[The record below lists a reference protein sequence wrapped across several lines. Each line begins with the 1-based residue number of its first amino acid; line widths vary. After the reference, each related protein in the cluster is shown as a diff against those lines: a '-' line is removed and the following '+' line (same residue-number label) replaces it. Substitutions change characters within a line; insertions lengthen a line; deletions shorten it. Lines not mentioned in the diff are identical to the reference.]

1 MIKKI
6 LSFVIVTVMILSMI
20 PMVGVSAKGDN
31 PSLDT
36 NKICLDP
43 GHGKNTGATGAMK
56 WGGLQE
62 DHYNLTISNQT
73 KKVLEE
79 HGISVV
85 MTRTSNSYN
94 PSFAERAATAVNNGA
109 GTLVSIHNNS
119 SDSSSANGCGAFITN
134 DKYLPNHA
142 ARSSS
147 LGDAI
152 LTRLTNDVGIRRWE
166 MYSVNGSMRYP
177 DGSVA
182 DYYGILRQS
191 KMHWLNASVIIECVF
206 QSNYNDVHNY
216 LLNPAKLT
224 EMGTAIANGIM
235 DAYNIGQVKEEQYFN
250 NIDTSPT
257 TCLNGSELVV
267 KMSRSLIKGVDTELS
282 VSGWSVHKEGVAKY
296 QYQIDSNG
304 WKDLN
309 GWFRQDVA
317 DVAIAYTN
325 CSTLNAFQ
333 QNIDISSIAIGK
345 ATLKIR
351 GVTKENNTYEI
362 AEYFIF
368 MNPTPGTTSMT
379 TNKDKYTLD
388 EPIKIT
394 ATGVIEGAWV
404 GLFGMDDVPGTVS
417 SYCWFEMHNGTVTLN
432 DFLKEGIYN
441 SRGDVTPG
449 TYRILTFVDSGYNVD
464 PNVPE
469 KTITILPRKEFSV
482 DAPGADVT
490 DMTLEAGDS
499 IHLAGWSVHPEGIA
513 SFELVVD
520 GTSRTKLN
528 KTTRGDIFAAFPSY
542 ESACADLYAF
552 AHNFS
557 TSAVALGTHNA
568 EIVVTTKTGET
579 YVIKTFKFTVTPPAY
594 DGKLTA
600 IESGITVDRT
610 GDKVKVTGV
619 TEMLDAS
626 TVAAMFDGDCRITKA
641 DGSAL
646 TDGYVGSGCI
656 INLYFGEKIYDSAI
670 IIVKA
675 DIDGDG
681 IVTGKDVIRAK
692 KVMSDISVDGYSE
705 AGDINGDGVIT
716 DTDISFIASSCIK

>member
-1 MIKKI
+1 MLKKL
-6 LSFVIVTVMILSMI
+6 LSFIIVTVMILSMI
-20 PMVGVSAKGDN
+20 PSIGVFAKGDN

-43 GHGKNTGATGAMK
+43 GHGANTGATGAMK
-56 WGGLQE
+56 WGGEQE
-62 DHYNLTISNQT
+62 DYYNLRISNQT

-79 HGISVV
+79 HGVSVV
-85 MTRTSNSYN
+85 MTRTSNSYS

-119 SDSSSANGCGAFITN
+119 SDSTSANGCGAFITN
-134 DKYLPNHA
+134 PNYLPNHA

-152 LTRLTNDVGIRRWE
+152 LTRLTKDVGVRRWE
-166 MYSVNGSMRYP
+166 MYYVNGSQTYP
-177 DGSVA
+177 DGSRA

-216 LLNPAKLT
+216 LLNPAKVLD
-224 EMGTAIANGIM
+224 MGTAIANGIM
-235 DAYNIGQVKEEQYFN
+235 DAYGIGKEEQYFN
-250 NIDTSPT
+250 NVDTSPT
-257 TCLNGSELVV
+257 TCVNGPEMVV
-267 KMSRSLIKGVDTELS
+267 KLSKALTYGVDTLLPI
-282 VSGWSVHKEGVAKY
+282 SGWSVHKEGVSKY
-296 QYQIDSNG
+296 QYRINSGSWTDM
-304 WKDLN
+304 N

-317 DVAIAYTN
+317 NATPAYDKCT
-325 CSTLNAFQ
+325 TLNAFQ
-333 QNIDISSIAIGK
+333 QDINISALGVGS
-345 ATLKIR
+345 ATLQIR
-351 GVTKENNTYEI
+351 GVTKSNNTYNI

-394 ATGVIEGAWV
+394 ATGVLEGAWV

-441 SRGDVTPG
+441 SRGDITPG
-449 TYRILTFVDSGYNVD
+449 QYRIITFVDAGYNVD

-482 DAPGADVT
+482 DAPSSDVT
-490 DMTLEAGDS
+490 DMTVEAGDN

-513 SFELVVD
+513 SFELVID
-520 GTSRTKLN
+520 GTSRTKLT

-552 AHNFS
+552 SHDFPTYAL
-557 TSAVALGTHNA
+557 ALGTHTA
-568 EIVVTTKTGET
+568 EIVVTAKTGET
-579 YVIKTFKFTVTPPAY
+579 YVIKTFKVTVTPPAY
-594 DGKLTA
+594 EGKLES
-600 IESGITVDRT
+600 IETGVEIDRT

-619 TEMLDAS
+619 TEMLDAA

-646 TDGYVGSGCI
+646 TNGYVGSGCV
-656 INLYFGEKIYDSAI
+656 INLYFGEKIYDSAV
-670 IIVKA
+670 IIVDA
-675 DIDGDG
+675 DLDGDG
-681 IVTGKDVIRAK
+681 ITTGKDLIRAK
-692 KVMSDISVDGYSE
+692 KFMLNTEVEGWAE
-705 AGDINGDGVIT
+705 AGDLNGDGVIT
-716 DTDISFIASSCIK
+716 DADLSLIASSCIK

>member
-1 MIKKI
+1 MLKKL
-6 LSFVIVTVMILSMI
+6 LSFIIVTVMILSVI

-36 NKICLDP
+36 HKICLDP
-43 GHGKNTGATGAMK
+43 GHGANTGATGAMK
-56 WGGLQE
+56 WGGEQE
-62 DHYNLTISNQT
+62 DYYNLRISNQT

-79 HGISVV
+79 HGVSVV
-85 MTRTSNSYN
+85 MTRTSNSYS

-119 SDSSSANGCGAFITN
+119 SDSTSANGCGAFITN
-134 DKYLPNHA
+134 PNYLPNHA

-152 LTRLTNDVGIRRWE
+152 LTRLTKDVGVRRWE
-166 MYSVNGSMRYP
+166 MYYVNGSQTYP
-177 DGSVA
+177 DGSRA

-216 LLNPAKLT
+216 LLNPSKVID
-224 EMGTAIANGIM
+224 MGTAIANGIM
-235 DAYNIGQVKEEQYFN
+235 DAYGIGKEEQYFN
-250 NIDTSPT
+250 NIDTSNT
-257 TCLNGSELVV
+257 TCVNGPEMVV
-267 KMSRSLIKGVDTELS
+267 KLNKALTKNVDTTLS

-296 QYQIDSNG
+296 QYQLNG
-304 WKDLN
+304 GAWTDLN

-317 DVAIAYTN
+317 NATPAYTN
-325 CSTLNAFQ
+325 CGSLNAFQ
-333 QNIDISSIAIGK
+333 QDINIASLGVGAAS
-345 ATLKIR
+345 LKIR
-351 GVTKENNTYEI
+351 GVTKKNNTYDI
-362 AEYFIF
+362 AEYILFV
-368 MNPTPGTTSMT
+368 NPTPGTTSMT

-394 ATGVIEGAWV
+394 ATGVLEGAWV
-404 GLFGMDDVPGTVS
+404 GLFAPDDVPGTVS

-441 SRGDVTPG
+441 SRGDITPG
-449 TYRILTFVDSGYNVD
+449 TYKILTFVDSGYNVD

-469 KTITILPRKEFSV
+469 KTITLLPRKEFSV
-482 DAPGADVT
+482 DAPAADVT
-490 DMTLEAGDS
+490 DMTVEAGDN
-499 IHLAGWSVHPEGIA
+499 IHMAGWSVHPEGIA

-520 GTSRTKLN
+520 GTSRTKLT

-552 AHNFS
+552 SHDFPTYAL
-557 TSAVALGTHNA
+557 ALGTHTA

-579 YVIKTFKFTVTPPAY
+579 YVIKTFKVTVTPPAY

-600 IESGITVDRT
+600 ITSGITVDRT

-619 TEMLDAS
+619 TEMLDAA

-646 TDGYVGSGCI
+646 TDGYVGSGCV
-656 INLYFGEKIYDSAI
+656 INLYFGEKIYDSAV

-692 KVMSDISVDGYSE
+692 KVMLDMSVGGWTE

-716 DTDISFIASSCIK
+716 DADLSFITNSCIK

>member
-43 GHGKNTGATGAMK
+43 GHGKNTGADGAMK

-79 HGISVV
+79 HGVSVV
-85 MTRTSNSYN
+85 MTRTSNSYC

-134 DKYLPNHA
+134 PYYLPNHA

-152 LTRLTNDVGIRRWE
+152 LTRLTKDVGIRRWE
-166 MYSVNGSMRYP
+166 MYYVNGSMTYP
-177 DGSVA
+177 DGNRA

-216 LLNPAKLT
+216 LLNPSKVID
-224 EMGTAIANGIM
+224 MGTAIANGIM
-235 DAYNIGQVKEEQYFN
+235 DAYGIGKEEQYFN
-250 NIDTSPT
+250 NVDTSPT
-257 TCLNGSELVV
+257 TCVNGPEMVV
-267 KMSRSLIKGVDTELS
+267 KLSRAVTYGVDTALN
-282 VSGWSVHKEGVAKY
+282 VSGWSVHKEGVSKY
-296 QYQIDSNG
+296 QYQING
-304 WKDLN
+304 GSWTDLN

-333 QNIDISSIAIGK
+333 QDIDISSLGVGA
-345 ATLKIR
+345 ASLKIR
-351 GVTKENNTYEI
+351 GVTKSNNTYNI
-362 AEYFIF
+362 AEYFLF
-368 MNPTPGTTSMT
+368 VNPTPGTTFMNT
-379 TNKDKYTLD
+379 DKDRYTLD

-394 ATGVIEGAWV
+394 AKGVIEGAWV
-404 GLFGMDDVPGTVS
+404 GLFGVDDVPGTVS

-449 TYRILTFVDSGYNVD
+449 TYRILTFVDSGYNID

-482 DAPGADVT
+482 DSPSSDVT
-490 DMTLEAGDS
+490 DITYESGDWM
-499 IHLAGWSVHPEGIA
+499 HLAGWSVHPEGIA
-513 SFELVVD
+513 SFDLVID
-520 GTSRTKLN
+520 GTSKTKLT
-528 KTTRGDIFAAFPSY
+528 KTERSDIFAAYPSY
-542 ESACADLYAF
+542 STACADLYAF

-646 TDGYVGSGCI
+646 TNGYVGSGCV